1 MNYKPSMIPFRVTR
15 KLMRL
20 ENTPVVL
27 SASVLVYIYIL
38 VLSLNSVSA
47 NFLQK
52 IDVRIGGISSRTR
65 FPWHRIRP
73 RPRYRLRLR
82 EKKLG
87 VGHVS
92 VMDKQCR
99 EDSRNAP

>member
-1 MNYKPSMIPFRVTR
+1 MYYKPSMIPFRVTR

-20 ENTPVVL
+20 ENTPIVL

-65 FPWHRIRP
+65 FPWHRGQDI
-73 RPRYRLRLR
+73 
-82 EKKLG
+82 G
-87 VGHVS
+87 
-92 VMDKQCR
+92 
-99 EDSRNAP
+99 